1 MVGSIPDGRT
11 IAVSF
16 LATHDGFFPA
26 GQVEPHMKTIDR
38 HIGSSFLRSF
48 GLVVIIL
55 VVLFSFLELLS
66 QLDDVGKGNYQIR
79 DVFLFIGLTLPR
91 RMLDLM
97 PISTLLGSVVALGL
111 LADHGELLAMQAG
124 GISVQRI
131 CWTMFATGTIL
142 IIFTA
147 MLAEMIVPPLDQ
159 LARKKRARAVS
170 GSDFTLT
177 KQGFWVR
184 RGNTYIHVGKT
195 LSGNTASDLDIF
207 EADKTGHLKTY
218 TYAREANIQ
227 NRDQWVLREI
237 TRKNFTDEGIKTTRI
252 PSLTLDSFLSS
263 EQVGFLEI
271 PADSLSSS
279 DLYRYAEAMRE
290 NGQNVDRYMLS
301 LWRKLSVPLS
311 TGAMVLLSLTFVFGF
326 TRRITAGKRIMVGSF
341 VGVLFYSGDQVIV
354 HLGLLLS
361 LSPVI
366 IAMTPVVLISGIA
379 LWKLRRAV

>member
-1 MVGSIPDGRT
+1 M
-11 IAVSF
+11 SF

-66 QLDDVGKGNYQIR
+66 QLDDVGKGNYQVR

-131 CWTMFATGTIL
+131 CWSMFATGTIL

-341 VGVLFYSGDQVIV
+341 VGVLFYSGDQVMV

-366 IAMTPVVLISGIA
+366 IAMTPVVLISGFA

>member
-1 MVGSIPDGRT
+1 M
-11 IAVSF
+11 SF

-26 GQVEPHMKTIDR
+26 GQVEPNMKTIDR
-38 HIGSSFLRSF
+38 YIGSSFLRSF

-66 QLDDVGKGNYQIR
+66 QLDDVGKGNYQVR

-131 CWTMFATGTIL
+131 CWSMFATGTIL

-379 LWKLRRAV
+379 LWKLRRVV

>member
-1 MVGSIPDGRT
+1 
-11 IAVSF
+11 
-16 LATHDGFFPA
+16 
-26 GQVEPHMKTIDR
+26 MKTIDR

-66 QLDDVGKGNYQIR
+66 QLDDAGKGNYQVQ
-79 DVFLFIGLTLPR
+79 DVFLFIGLTLPK

-131 CWTMFATGTIL
+131 CWSMFATGMVL
-142 IIFTA
+142 IFLTA
-147 MLAEMIVPPLDQ
+147 LLAEMIVPPLDQ
-159 LARKKRARAVS
+159 LARKNRARAIS
-170 GSDFTLT
+170 GSEFTLT
-177 KQGFWVR
+177 KQGFWAR
-184 RGNTYIHVGKT
+184 RGSTYIHVGKT
-195 LSGNTASDLDIF
+195 HSGGVANDLDIF
-207 EADKTGHLKTY
+207 EADETGRLKTY

-227 NRDQWVLREI
+227 NKDQWVLREI
-237 TRKNFTDEGIKTTRI
+237 TRKKFTDEGMETTRM
-252 PSLTLDSFLSS
+252 PSLILDSFLSS

-279 DLYRYAEAMRE
+279 DLYRYAEAMRA
-290 NGQNVDRYMLS
+290 NGQNVDRYALS

-326 TRRITAGKRIMVGSF
+326 TRRITAGKRIMMGSF
-341 VGVLFYSGDQVIV
+341 VGVIFYSGDQVIV

-361 LSPVI
+361 LSPMI
-366 IAMTPVVLISGIA
+366 TAMTPVVLISAIA
-379 LWKLRRAV
+379 LWKLRRVV

>member
-1 MVGSIPDGRT
+1 
-11 IAVSF
+11 
-16 LATHDGFFPA
+16 
-26 GQVEPHMKTIDR
+26 MKTIDR

-66 QLDDVGKGNYQIR
+66 QLDDVGKGNYQVR
-79 DVFLFIGLTLPR
+79 DVFIYIALTLPR

-111 LADHGELLAMQAG
+111 MADHRELLAMQAG

-131 CWTMFATGTIL
+131 CWSMFATGTIL
-142 IIFTA
+142 IFLTA
-147 MLAEMIVPPLDQ
+147 LLAEMVVPPLDQ

-195 LSGNTASDLDIF
+195 LSGTTASDLDIF
-207 EADKTGHLKTY
+207 EADKKGHLKTY
-218 TYAREANIQ
+218 TYAREASIQ

-237 TRKNFTDEGIKTTRI
+237 TRKNFTDEGIKTTRL
-252 PSLTLDSFLSS
+252 PSLNLDSFLTP

-326 TRRITAGKRIMVGSF
+326 ARRITAGKRIMIGSF

-361 LSPVI
+361 LSPML
-366 IAMTPVVLISGIA
+366 IAMTPVVLISGFA
-379 LWKLRRAV
+379 LWKLRRTV

>member
-1 MVGSIPDGRT
+1 VGPAPDDRVV
-11 IAVSF
+11 AVSF
-16 LATHDGFFPA
+16 PAANAGFFPV
-26 GQVEPHMKTIDR
+26 GQVIFQMKTIDR
-38 HIGSSFLRSF
+38 YIGSSLLRSF

-66 QLDDVGKGNYQIR
+66 QLNDVGKGNYLVE

-131 CWTMFATGTIL
+131 CWSMFASGTIL
-142 IIFTA
+142 IMFTA
-147 MLAEMIVPPLDQ
+147 LLADMVVPPLDQ
-159 LARKKRARAVS
+159 LARKKRAHAIS
-170 GSDFTLT
+170 GPDFTLT
-177 KQGFWVR
+177 KQGFWSR
-184 RGNTYIHVGKT
+184 RDSTYIHVGKT
-195 LSGNTASDLDIF
+195 HSGGVATDLDIF
-207 EADKTGHLKTY
+207 EADEKGRLKTY
-218 TYAREANIQ
+218 THAREANIH
-227 NRDQWVLREI
+227 NNDQWVLKGI
-237 TRKNFTDEGIKTTRI
+237 TQKTFTDEGIKTTRM
-252 PSLTLDSFLSS
+252 PKLMLESFLSS

-271 PADSLSSS
+271 PADSLSSP
-279 DLYRYAEAMRE
+279 DLYRYVEAMRE
-290 NGQNVDRYMLS
+290 NGQNTDRYALA

-326 TRRITAGKRIMVGSF
+326 TRRITAGKRIMMGSF
-341 VGVLFYSGDQVIV
+341 VGIVFYSVDQVIV

-379 LWKLRRAV
+379 LWKLRQAV

>member
-1 MVGSIPDGRT
+1 
-11 IAVSF
+11 
-16 LATHDGFFPA
+16 
-26 GQVEPHMKTIDR
+26 MKTIDR
-38 HIGSSFLRSF
+38 YLGSSFLRSF

-55 VVLFSFLELLS
+55 VVLFSFLELLL
-66 QLDDVGKGNYQIR
+66 QLNDVGKGNYLVQ

-131 CWTMFATGTIL
+131 CWSMFAAGTIL
-142 IIFTA
+142 IVFTA
-147 MLAEMIVPPLDQ
+147 LLAEMVVPPLDQ
-159 LARKKRARAVS
+159 LARKKRAYAIS
-170 GSDFTLT
+170 GSNFTLT
-177 KQGFWVR
+177 KQGFWSR
-184 RGNTYIHVGKT
+184 RGSTYIHVGKT
-195 LSGNTASDLDIF
+195 HSNGVANDIDIF
-207 EADKTGHLKTY
+207 EADEKGRLKTY
-218 TYAREANIQ
+218 THAREANIR
-227 NRDQWVLREI
+227 NNDQWVLREI
-237 TRKNFTDEGIKTTRI
+237 TRKSFTDEGIITTRM
-252 PSLTLDSFLSS
+252 PSLMLESFLSS

-290 NGQNVDRYMLS
+290 NGQNADRYVLA

-326 TRRITAGKRIMVGSF
+326 TRTITAGKRIMMGSF
-341 VGVLFYSGDQVIV
+341 VGIVFYSVDQVIV

-361 LSPVI
+361 LSPMI
-366 IAMTPVVLISGIA
+366 IAITPVVLIAGIA
-379 LWKLRRAV
+379 LWKLRRVA

>member
-1 MVGSIPDGRT
+1 MGPIPDGRT

-66 QLDDVGKGNYQIR
+66 QLDDVGKGNYQVR

-131 CWTMFATGTIL
+131 CWSMFATGTIL

-147 MLAEMIVPPLDQ
+147 MLAEMVVPPLDQ

-341 VGVLFYSGDQVIV
+341 VGVLFYSGDQVMV

-366 IAMTPVVLISGIA
+366 IAMTPVVLISGFA

>member
-1 MVGSIPDGRT
+1 
-11 IAVSF
+11 
-16 LATHDGFFPA
+16 
-26 GQVEPHMKTIDR
+26 MKTIDR
-38 HIGSSFLRSF
+38 YIGNSLLRSF

-66 QLDDVGKGNYQIR
+66 QLNVVGKGNYLVE

-131 CWTMFATGTIL
+131 CWSMFATGMIL
-142 IIFTA
+142 IVFTVL
-147 MLAEMIVPPLDQ
+147 LADMVVPPLDQ
-159 LARKKRARAVS
+159 LARKKRAHAIS

-177 KQGFWVR
+177 KQGFWSR
-184 RGNTYIHVGKT
+184 RGSTYIHVGKT
-195 LSGNTASDLDIF
+195 HSGGVAADLDIF
-207 EADKTGHLKTY
+207 EADKKGRLKTY
-218 TYAREANIQ
+218 THAREANIH
-227 NRDQWVLREI
+227 NNDQWVLKGI
-237 TRKNFTDEGIKTTRI
+237 TQKTFTDEGIKTTRMPKLI
-252 PSLTLDSFLSS
+252 LASFLSS
-263 EQVGFLEI
+263 EQVRFLEI

-279 DLYRYAEAMRE
+279 DLYRYVETMRE
-290 NGQNVDRYMLS
+290 NGQNTDLYMLA

-326 TRRITAGKRIMVGSF
+326 TRRITAGKRIMMGSF
-341 VGVLFYSGDQVIV
+341 VGIAFYSVDQVIV

-361 LSPVI
+361 LSPMI

-379 LWKLRRAV
+379 LWKLRRVA

>member
-1 MVGSIPDGRT
+1 M
-11 IAVSF
+11 SF

-66 QLDDVGKGNYQIR
+66 QLDDVGKGNYQVR

-131 CWTMFATGTIL
+131 CWSMFATGTIL

-147 MLAEMIVPPLDQ
+147 MLAEMVVPPLDQ

-341 VGVLFYSGDQVIV
+341 VGVLFYSGDQVMV

-366 IAMTPVVLISGIA
+366 IAMTPVVLISGFA

>member
-1 MVGSIPDGRT
+1 M
-11 IAVSF
+11 SF

-66 QLDDVGKGNYQIR
+66 QLDDVGKGNYQVR

-131 CWTMFATGTIL
+131 CWSMFATGTIL

-147 MLAEMIVPPLDQ
+147 MLAEIIVPPLDQ

-341 VGVLFYSGDQVIV
+341 VGVLFYSGDQVMV

-366 IAMTPVVLISGIA
+366 IAMTPVVLISGFA

>member
-1 MVGSIPDGRT
+1 M
-11 IAVSF
+11 SF

-66 QLDDVGKGNYQIR
+66 QLDDVGKGNYQVR

-131 CWTMFATGTIL
+131 CWSMFATGTIL

-195 LSGNTASDLDIF
+195 LPGNTASDLDIF

-326 TRRITAGKRIMVGSF
+326 TRSITAGKRIMVGSF

-379 LWKLRRAV
+379 LWKLRRVV